1 VIITVTLNPAV
12 DKTTYIE
19 GFNTGVVN
27 RVKELRKD
35 AGGKGINV
43 SKVVNKLGGSTV
55 ALGFLGGTPGEFIK
69 EELDRF
75 DIAEDFI
82 WLREATRTN
91 LKIVDTTNGVETEVN
106 ELGAKVNKEQLNRL
120 EEQILAKAD
129 SQDSVV
135 LTGSLPPGVDD
146 DIYAELIKKLDATDC
161 KVFLDASGGSL
172 RKGIAS
178 NPYLIKPNLA
188 ELEALVERKLNTIE
202 EISQAAEKLQQ
213 QGIEL
218 VVISLGA
225 KGSLV
230 VSQAG
235 NFKVTPPAVEASS
248 TIGAG
253 DTLVGALAL
262 QLETGKSLEEAI
274 RYATAASANSVT
286 KSGTQLCN
294 KEEVE
299 KLLDQVE
306 VVEI

>member
-1 VIITVTLNPAV
+1 
-12 DKTTYIE
+12 
-19 GFNTGVVN
+19 
-27 RVKELRKD
+27 
-35 AGGKGINV
+35 
-43 SKVVNKLGGSTV
+43 
-55 ALGFLGGTPGEFIK
+55 
-69 EELDRF
+69 
-75 DIAEDFI
+75 
-82 WLREATRTN
+82 
-91 LKIVDTTNGVETEVN
+91 
-106 ELGAKVNKEQLNRL
+106 
-120 EEQILAKAD
+120 
-129 SQDSVV
+129 
-135 LTGSLPPGVDD
+135 LPPGVDD